1 VSELMSTERS
11 HRLHRMTGRDPD
23 ESHRAATPLELLF
36 DLAFVVAFSQAGDQF
51 SHLVAEGHWLPGL
64 GAFAFA
70 MFAICW
76 AWINFSWFAS
86 AYDTDDW
93 FYRVTTMVQM
103 VGVVILALGLPAL
116 FASVDHG
123 ASFDNGVMVAGYV
136 VMRVAMVAQWLRAAV
151 QDPARRRVA
160 IGYAGF
166 VTLAQ
171 IGWVLLAFA
180 DLTFETV
187 LVLAPV
193 LFVIELGGPVIAE
206 TKLGGTPW
214 NARHIAERYG
224 LLTIIALGEVL
235 FGTVTSVSALVAE
248 TGWSSDAVLVVVAG
262 VGLTFGLWWS
272 YFIMPSAELLER
284 YRRRSVVWGYSHILL
299 YGAIAATGAG
309 LHVVAF
315 VVEGRASID
324 TTGAVLSVAI
334 PVLLFSVVLFSLYTY
349 LMHEGDSFHIALF
362 AGTVGMLVASVWL
375 AAVGAPLGV
384 SLVLVTLSPAVVV
397 VGYELLGHRHQAAA
411 LARQLARE

>member
-1 VSELMSTERS
+1 
-11 HRLHRMTGRDPD
+11 
-23 ESHRAATPLELLF
+23 
-36 DLAFVVAFSQAGDQF
+36 
-51 SHLVAEGHWLPGL
+51 
-64 GAFAFA
+64 
-70 MFAICW
+70 
-76 AWINFSWFAS
+76 
-86 AYDTDDW
+86 
-93 FYRVTTMVQM
+93 
-103 VGVVILALGLPAL
+103 VILALGLPAL

-151 QDPARRRVA
+151 QDPSRRRVA
-160 IGYAGF
+160 ISYAGF

-180 DLTFETV
+180 DLTFATV

-193 LFVIELGGPVIAE
+193 LFVIELGGPIVAE
-206 TKLGGTPW
+206 VRLGGTPW

-315 VVEGRASID
+315 VVEGTASID

-334 PVLLFSVVLFSLYTY
+334 PVLLFSAVLFSLYTY
-349 LMHEGDSFHIALF
+349 LIHEGDSFHIGLF
-362 AGTVGMLVASVWL
+362 AGTVGMLVASVWV

>member
-1 VSELMSTERS
+1 MSTERS

-51 SHLVAEGHWLPGL
+51 SHFVAEGHWLPGL

-235 FGTVTSVSALVAE
+235 FGTVTSVSALVAQ

-334 PVLLFSVVLFSLYTY
+334 PALLFSVVLFSLYTY